1 MAAARKH
8 KRVAAS
14 QPGFLPLKSDP
25 DNDASANLG
34 RRKRVSKNK
43 KKNWNKYSDIQD
55 VEEFLEDVRLQERA
69 TGGLIAD
76 KPDESLFFVDTGEKK
91 SIPKPEAVKKAR
103 RSKPLR
109 IDLILQPDSHVP
121 APKDILAYQRPNAKK
136 LRRMAEKAEKL
147 AAMGV
152 LPRREKLLQLRKTA
166 QTRVREK
173 PLNSKDPGR
182 SFYDL
187 WSAGGPDSADPYYL
201 EQTKKKLVKRPEKL
215 NEKPS
220 ILPAVEVIAPGG
232 SYNPDFLSHQT
243 LLLEAHEAEVK
254 KVKAEEKLERQ
265 MAINRMDIATEESVF
280 NEQVEGLI
288 EEDEGEEAKETEDS
302 KDAAVGPTAQPEKK
316 TERQRKREKAERRK
330 ELQKKAERKI
340 LNSRQQLF
348 QLRSIGADLKRRELS
363 TKTRQTKRKAKQ
375 EAQKALP
382 RRLGKLKFQVP
393 DLEVQLSDELAGS
406 LRTLKPE
413 GSVLK
418 DRFKSLQKRNLIEPR
433 ERAKFKRKHKVKYVE
448 KRAFREIQFQVPDL
462 EVQLSDELA
471 GSLRTLKPEGSVLKD
486 RFKSLQKRN
495 LIEPRERAKFK
506 RKHKVKYV
514 EKRAFREIQ

>member
-1 MAAARKH
+1 MAAARRH

-14 QPGFLPLKSDP
+14 QPGFLPLKSDA
-25 DNDASANLG
+25 DNNNNNNDGGSAKPG

-43 KKNWNKYSDIQD
+43 KKNWNKYSDVQD

-69 TGGLIAD
+69 TGGLIAE

-91 SIPKPEAVKKAR
+91 STPKPAVKKGK

-121 APKDILAYQRPNAKK
+121 APKDILAYQHPNAKK

-152 LPRREKLLQLRKTA
+152 LPRREKLMRLRKTA
-166 QTRVREK
+166 RTRVKEK
-173 PLNSKDPGR
+173 PEDYKDPAR

-187 WSAGGPDSADPYYL
+187 WSAGSPDTADPYYL

-254 KVKAEEKLERQ
+254 KVKAEEKLERKL
-265 MAINRMDIATEESVF
+265 ALNRMDIATEESTF
-280 NEQVEGLI
+280 REQVEGLI
-288 EEDEGEEAKETEDS
+288 EEDEGDEKKETQEDS
-302 KDAAVGPTAQPEKK
+302 KDAAIGPTAQPEKK
-316 TERQRKREKAERRK
+316 TERQRKREKAERIK
-330 ELQKKAERKI
+330 ELRKAAERKK
-340 LNSRQQLF
+340 LQSRQQLF
-348 QLRSIGADLKRRELS
+348 QLRSIGADVKQRELR
-363 TKTRQTKRKAKQ
+363 TKMRQTKRKAKQ
-375 EAQKALP
+375 EAERALP
-382 RRLGKLKFQVP
+382 RRLGKLRFQDP

-448 KRAFREIQFQVPDL
+448 KRAFREIQ
-462 EVQLSDELA
+462 
-471 GSLRTLKPEGSVLKD
+471 
-486 RFKSLQKRN
+486 
-495 LIEPRERAKFK
+495 
-506 RKHKVKYV
+506 
-514 EKRAFREIQ
+514 

>member
-14 QPGFLPLKSDP
+14 QPGFLPIKSGLD
-25 DNDASANLG
+25 DDGIANLG
-34 RRKRVSKNK
+34 RRKRVNKNK
-43 KKNWNKYSDIQD
+43 KKNWNKHSDIQD
-55 VEEFLEDVRLQERA
+55 VEEFLEDVRLQQRA

-76 KPDESLFFVDTGEKK
+76 KPDESLFFVDTGAKK
-91 SIPKPEAVKKAR
+91 SVPKPEAVKKDK

-136 LRRMAEKAEKL
+136 LRRMTERAEKM
-147 AAMGV
+147 AAMGM
-152 LPRREKLLQLRKTA
+152 LTRRQKLLQLRKTV
-166 QTRVREK
+166 QPQVKEK
-173 PLNSKDPGR
+173 PLSSKDPAR

-187 WSAGGPDSADPYYL
+187 WSAGSPDSADPYYL

-220 ILPAVEVIAPGG
+220 ILPAVEVIGPGG

-243 LLLEAHEAEVK
+243 LLLEAHEVEVK
-254 KVKAEEKLERQ
+254 KVKAEEKLERKL
-265 MAINRMDIATEESVF
+265 AINRMDIATEESIF
-280 NEQVEGLI
+280 NEQIEGLI
-288 EEDEGEEAKETEDS
+288 EEDEGEEMKEAEDS
-302 KDAAVGPTAQPEKK
+302 KDAAIGPTAQPEKK
-316 TERQRKREKAERRK
+316 TERQRKREKAERIK
-330 ELQKKAERKI
+330 ELRRKAQRKM

-348 QLRSIGADLKRRELS
+348 QLRSIGVDLKQRELR
-363 TKTRQTKRKAKQ
+363 TKARQMKRKAKQ
-375 EAQKALP
+375 EAQKTLP
-382 RRLGKLKFQVP
+382 RRLGKLRFQAP

-413 GSVLK
+413 GSILK

-448 KRAFREIQFQVPDL
+448 KRAFREIQ
-462 EVQLSDELA
+462 
-471 GSLRTLKPEGSVLKD
+471 
-486 RFKSLQKRN
+486 
-495 LIEPRERAKFK
+495 
-506 RKHKVKYV
+506 
-514 EKRAFREIQ
+514 

>member
-14 QPGFLPLKSDP
+14 QPGFLSLKSRP
-25 DNDASANLG
+25 GNDESANLG

-43 KKNWNKYSDIQD
+43 KKNWKKYSDVQD

-91 SIPKPEAVKKAR
+91 SIPKSEAVEKNK
-103 RSKPLR
+103 RSKPLW
-109 IDLILQPDSHVP
+109 IDRILQPDSRVS
-121 APKDILAYQRPNAKK
+121 APKDVLAYQRPNAKK

-147 AAMGV
+147 AAMGM
-152 LPRREKLLQLRKTA
+152 LPRREKLLQLRKT
-166 QTRVREK
+166 TKTHTKEK
-173 PLNSKDPGR
+173 PLNPKDPGR

-187 WSAGGPDSADPYYL
+187 WSEGSPDSADPYYL

-220 ILPAVEVIAPGG
+220 ILPAVEVIGPGG
-232 SYNPDFLSHQT
+232 SYNPDFLSHQA
-243 LLLEAHEAEVK
+243 LLLEAHEIQVK
-254 KVKAEEKLERQ
+254 KVKAEEKLKRQ
-265 MAINRMDIATEESVF
+265 LAVNRMDVATEESVF
-280 NEQVEGLI
+280 KEQVEGLI
-288 EEDEGEEAKETEDS
+288 EEDEGEETEQTAEDS
-302 KDAAVGPTAQPEKK
+302 KDAAIGSTAQPEKK
-316 TERQRKREKAERRK
+316 TEKQRKREKAERMK
-330 ELQKKAERKI
+330 ELQKKAEKKL

-348 QLRSIGADLKRRELS
+348 QLRSISADMKRRELR
-363 TKTRQTKRKAKQ
+363 TKVRQAKRKTKQ
-375 EAQKALP
+375 ETEKALP
-382 RRLGKLKFQVP
+382 RRLGKLKFQAP

-418 DRFKSLQKRNLIEPR
+418 DRFKSFQKRNLIEPR

-448 KRAFREIQFQVPDL
+448 KRAFREIQ
-462 EVQLSDELA
+462 
-471 GSLRTLKPEGSVLKD
+471 
-486 RFKSLQKRN
+486 
-495 LIEPRERAKFK
+495 
-506 RKHKVKYV
+506 
-514 EKRAFREIQ
+514 

>member
-25 DNDASANLG
+25 DNDGNVKLG
-34 RRKRVSKNK
+34 RRKRISKNK

-76 KPDESLFFVDTGEKK
+76 KPDESLFFVDTGEKE
-91 SIPKPEAVKKAR
+91 STPKPEAVKKAK

-121 APKDILAYQRPNAKK
+121 APKDILAYQHPNAKK

-147 AAMGV
+147 AARGV

-166 QTRVREK
+166 KTRVKEK
-173 PLNSKDPGR
+173 PENHKDPAR

-187 WSAGGPDSADPYYL
+187 WSAGSPDTADPYYL

-220 ILPAVEVIAPGG
+220 ILPAIEVIAPGG

-254 KVKAEEKLERQ
+254 KVKAEEKLERKL
-265 MAINRMDIATEESVF
+265 ALNRMDIATEESTF
-280 NEQVEGLI
+280 KEQVEGLI
-288 EEDEGEEAKETEDS
+288 EEDEGDEKRETQEDF
-302 KDAAVGPTAQPEKK
+302 KDAAIGPTAQPEKK
-316 TERQRKREKAERRK
+316 TERQRKREKAERIK
-330 ELQKKAERKI
+330 ELKKAAERKK
-340 LNSRQQLF
+340 LQSQQQLF
-348 QLRSIGADLKRRELS
+348 QLRSIGANLKQRELR
-363 TKTRQTKRKAKQ
+363 TKMRQTKRKAKQ

-382 RRLGKLKFQVP
+382 RRLGKLKFQDP

-433 ERAKFKRKHKVKYVE
+433 ERAKFKRKYKVKYVE
-448 KRAFREIQFQVPDL
+448 KRAFREIQ
-462 EVQLSDELA
+462 
-471 GSLRTLKPEGSVLKD
+471 
-486 RFKSLQKRN
+486 
-495 LIEPRERAKFK
+495 
-506 RKHKVKYV
+506 
-514 EKRAFREIQ
+514 